1 MASSG
6 KEGNS
11 KNTLQQVLEQERAK
25 IPSKFEFNKVL
36 FEWESNDR
44 PTLTVSGKQKSV
56 LTSLLV
62 LFGLYFWWIGQPI
75 LTLLAAAVFFIIFV
89 FISLPPQRMKHA
101 IEKIGMRSGD
111 VSYMWDDMKSFWMTE
126 KDGVVML
133 YVDMRLNFPARLV
146 MIVETYDEA
155 KRIADILIKRLEYRF
170 LRGVQ
175 TRMDKLLEGT
185 YIDPVIFFGDM
196 IEQDKLREQR
206 DSGR

>member
-1 MASSG
+1 
-6 KEGNS
+6 
-11 KNTLQQVLEQERAK
+11 
-25 IPSKFEFNKVL
+25 
-36 FEWESNDR
+36 
-44 PTLTVSGKQKSV
+44 
-56 LTSLLV
+56 
-62 LFGLYFWWIGQPI
+62 
-75 LTLLAAAVFFIIFV
+75 
-89 FISLPPQRMKHA
+89 MKHA